1 MDGSFDGAPEHWF
14 NQPKNR
20 HRVIVLLP
28 CNFRPPFEFV
38 TNKRWASPRSP
49 RHTYRPVIPTIQ
61 SIDFFGGI
69 PERSIARGSFCKRSM
84 GEYER
89 LVNGSEQCGHGP
101 FALSKGASP
110 D

>member
-1 MDGSFDGAPEHWF
+1 MSSSQISAGRAPA
-14 NQPKNR
+14 
-20 HRVIVLLP
+20 
-28 CNFRPPFEFV
+28 PPD
-38 TNKRWASPRSP
+38 TP
-49 RHTYRPVIPTIQ
+49 YRPVIPTIQ

-89 LVNGSEQCGHGP
+89 LVNGSKQCGDGP

-110 D
+110 RLAGQSED